1 MADKFMYISNIDTQN
16 YLFWRLQLV
25 DETYRNWTI
34 LTNQSNSLKV
44 FEVSNDKEYF
54 VLY

>member
-16 YLFWRLQLV
+16 YPFWRLQLV
-25 DETYRNWTI
+25 DETYRNSTI

-44 FEVSNDKEYF
+44 FEVGNDKEYF